1 MTQLFHPSF
10 NSIAKLSIVGV
21 VFIIGAVAWAWAVF
35 LDSPYV
41 TGVGVPVHQP
51 VQFSHEH
58 HFSGLGID
66 CRYCHTSV
74 ENAAFAGIPPV
85 HTCLTCHSQIWAD
98 SPYLAPVR
106 ESYQSGIPVQWT
118 RVHDLPGF
126 VYFNHGIHVH
136 KGIGCSECHGRVD
149 LNPLMSKSQTLYMRW
164 CLDCHFNPENYV
176 RPKEKLYDMAY
187 ERPAN
192 QAELGA
198 RLVKEYEIRK
208 RVNCSICHR

>member
-10 NSIAKLSIVGV
+10 NTISKLSILATFFIVG
-21 VFIIGAVAWAWAVF
+21 ALAWAWTAF
-35 LDSPYV
+35 LDSPYI
-41 TGVGVPVHQP
+41 TGVGIPVRQP

-74 ENAAFAGIPPV
+74 ENSSFAGIPPL
-85 HTCLTCHSQIWAD
+85 HTCMTCHSQIWSD
-98 SPYLAPVR
+98 SAFLAPVR
-106 ESYQSGIPVQWT
+106 DSYQSGIPIRWV

-126 VYFNHGIHVH
+126 VYFNHSIHLH

-149 LNPLMSKSQTLYMRW
+149 KMPQIYKTQNLQMRW
-164 CLDCHFNPENYV
+164 CLDCHDNPAARV
-176 RPKEKLYDMAY
+176 RPRAELFNMAWQ
-187 ERPAN
+187 RPGN

-198 RLVKEYEIRK
+198 RLMKDYDIQK
-208 RVNCSICHR
+208 RTSCYTCHR

>member
-10 NSIAKLSIVGV
+10 NTLSKLSIFGV
-21 VFIIGAVAWAWAVF
+21 LFVIGALAWGWTAF

-41 TGVGVPVHQP
+41 TGVGVPVRQP

-74 ENAAFAGIPPV
+74 EDSSFAGIPPL
-85 HTCLTCHSQIWAD
+85 HTCMTCHSQIWAD
-98 SPYLAPVR
+98 SPFLAPVR
-106 ESYQSGIPVQWT
+106 DSYQSGVPIRWV

-126 VYFNHGIHVH
+126 VYFDHSIHLD

-149 LNPLMSKSQTLYMRW
+149 LMPMIFKTQTLQMRW
-164 CLDCHFNPENYV
+164 CIDCHFHPERFV
-176 RPKEKLYDMAY
+176 RPRQEVFNMAWQ
-187 ERPAN
+187 RPAN
-192 QAELGA
+192 QAERAGKLMQ
-198 RLVKEYEIRK
+198 EYHVLSK
-208 RVNCSICHR
+208 TNCTACHR